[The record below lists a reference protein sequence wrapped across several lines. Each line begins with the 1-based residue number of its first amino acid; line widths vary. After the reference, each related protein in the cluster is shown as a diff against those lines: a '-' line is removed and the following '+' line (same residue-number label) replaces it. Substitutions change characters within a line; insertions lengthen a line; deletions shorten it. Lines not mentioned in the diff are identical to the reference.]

1 MRRSFLLLGV
11 SILLAF
17 ALVLP
22 AAAQPTVTVDGQT
35 LAFDVPPAVEQGRTL
50 VPLRAIFEALGAD
63 VAWDSATQTVTGTR
77 GATTVRLTI
86 GSTTAYVSG
95 QAVTLDVPG
104 KIVDGRTLVPL
115 RFVGEGL
122 GADVVYDGATGRITI
137 RSAGAA
143 PAPVPAAGAKV
154 HFIDVGQGDAIYLE
168 LPDNVDI
175 LIDAGDT
182 GYGSTVVNYL
192 RSRNVDDIE
201 ILIATHPHAD
211 HIGGLPAVFDAY
223 DVEAV
228 IDSGVSHTTQTYQRY
243 WSAVQAEGCD
253 YQKASGQ
260 SWTFG
265 SCAFDILGPTHAHKD
280 LNDNSVVA
288 RLSCPGG
295 SFIFTGDAEK
305 DGEGAILHKNLDANI
320 LKVGH
325 HGSRT
330 STSDAFLAA
339 VSPEVAVIMVGEG
352 NRYGHPHDETL
363 AKLRGIEIYRTDL
376 HGTVVVSLSD
386 GDYSVSTE
394 RTATV
399 QPAPVPSPT
408 PDPVTDDPAP
418 GRVNINTATVE
429 ELQEIVHIGESR
441 AKEIIGLRPFSSLDD
456 LDRVTGIGPSR
467 LDDIKAQGVA
477 YVE

>member
-1 MRRSFLLLGV
+1 MRRSLW
-11 SILLAF
+11 ILALALILAF
-17 ALVLP
+17 TLVLP

-35 LAFDVPPAVEQGRTL
+35 LAFDVPPVVEQGRTL

-63 VAWDSATQTVTGTR
+63 VNWDPATQTVTGTKV
-77 GATTVRLTI
+77 ATTVKLII

-95 QAVTLDVPG
+95 EAVTLEVPG
-104 KIVDGRTLVPL
+104 KIMDGRTLVPL

-122 GADVVYDGATGRITI
+122 GANVVYDSGRIII
-137 RSAGAA
+137 RSADAA

-154 HFIDVGQGDAIYLE
+154 HFIDVGQGDAIYIE
-168 LPDNVDI
+168 LPNNVDI

-253 YQKASGQ
+253 YQKAADQ

-265 SCAFDILGPTHAHKD
+265 NCKFDILGPTTTYQD
-280 LNDNSVVA
+280 LNNNSVVA
-288 RLSCPGG
+288 RLTCPDG
-295 SFIFTGDAEK
+295 SFLFTGDAEK
-305 DGEGAILHKNLDANI
+305 DGEGAILHKNLDADI

-330 STSDAFLAA
+330 STSNAFLAA
-339 VSPEVAVIMVGEG
+339 VSPEVAVICVGEG

-363 AKLRGIEIYRTDL
+363 AKLSSAGIEIYRTDF
-376 HGTVVVSLSD
+376 HGTVVLSLD
-386 GDYSVSTE
+386 RDYFVSTE

-399 QPAPVPSPT
+399 QPEPIPLPT
-408 PDPVTDDPAP
+408 PDPVSDDP

-429 ELQEIVHIGESR
+429 ELQEIVHIGQAR
-441 AKEIIGLRPFSSLDD
+441 AEEIIRLRPFSSLDD
-456 LDRVTGIGPSR
+456 LSRVTGIGPSR
-467 LDDIKAQGVA
+467 LTDIKAQGVA